1 MRVQLPGTGK
11 ALRRVGVRRSLRRAR
26 PVAAADQSDGAA
38 DRAAVAGA
46 LKKNNRWEDEL
57 CRQIRVAGLPE
68 PVREFRFHAVRR
80 WRIDLAYPGSMIGV
94 EVDGGLWTRGRHLR
108 PLGYRKDAEKFAEAA
123 VLGWRLIRV
132 VPEQIRDGSALRWLA
147 GLLAGAPGSPAPPS
161 SASSSRRG
169 RF

>member
-1 MRVQLPGTGK
+1 
-11 ALRRVGVRRSLRRAR
+11 
-26 PVAAADQSDGAA
+26 
-38 DRAAVAGA
+38 VAGA
-46 LKKNNRWEDEL
+46 LKNNNRWEEEL

-68 PVREFRFHAVRR
+68 PVRQHRFHPVRK
-80 WRIDLAYPGSMIGV
+80 WRMDLVYPALLIGV
-94 EVDGGLWTRGRHLR
+94 EVDGGIHVRGRHVR
-108 PLGYRKDAEKFAEAA
+108 PMGYRKDCEKFAEAA